1 MIGEERNLRRGNRRR
16 MRALLTKE
24 NPAGGHDPPSS
35 HQITRMRKYPLARTN
50 QQGPKREDVS
60 GADSCWFSWD
70 KENGRFLHLLLIN
83 NLCGPT
89 HHQRLCS
96 GEEQMLCC
104 IDNRSTIPSR
114 YRRILADS
122 VLHWYEFP
130 PPGVRLLLLS
140 LFCQD
145 HVILANNRCPFDW
158 EDFHADC
165 VGNEPS
171 LNLQYAAKQTKN

>member
-35 HQITRMRKYPLARTN
+35 HQMSQQLGCVSIRWLEQTNRDLKGKTCQELTAADFPGTRKMAVSCICFLKTTYVAQPIT
-50 QQGPKREDVS
+50 
-60 GADSCWFSWD
+60 
-70 KENGRFLHLLLIN
+70 NG
-83 NLCGPT
+83 CAM
-89 HHQRLCS
+89 
-96 GEEQMLCC
+96 EQMLCC
-104 IDNRSTIPSR
+104 IDSRSTIPSR

-140 LFCQD
+140 LFCRD
-145 HVILANNRCPFDW
+145 HGILANNRCPFDW

-171 LNLQYAAKQTKN
+171 LNLQCAANP